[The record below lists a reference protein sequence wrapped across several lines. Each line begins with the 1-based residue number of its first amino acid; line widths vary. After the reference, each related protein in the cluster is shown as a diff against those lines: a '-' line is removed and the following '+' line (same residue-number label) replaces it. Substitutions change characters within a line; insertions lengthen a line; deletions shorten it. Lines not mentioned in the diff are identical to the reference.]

1 MARGRTIQVAALNI
15 SANPHPPGIYVS
27 LLTKAA
33 GRSTNFRGNDWAKF
47 TKPIESKSHPGVY
60 VGRVLAWTEID
71 TKGPWLDDEKDDFLS
86 AEDKAEINIPKKA
99 KPNYR
104 VFSYIFREQG
114 HRLYF
119 EIRNE
124 FGETFG
130 PTTGQRIFF
139 NLLQAPAVRQQV
151 DLDVTIVPRKGAVN
165 SVLALPG
172 LRQLHIRV
180 IVPNDTADEAK
191 RQRVL
196 KRLKDANAKQLDET
210 YVKRAGEERLIAT
223 AEIRET
229 AEVAAENG
237 FVEGVGRRNGKRV
250 EASTTKQPRTETIPF
265 DQPGASLLSRVMG
278 SIGLF

>member
-1 MARGRTIQVAALNI
+1 MARGRTIRIAALNI
-15 SANPHPPGIYVS
+15 SANPHPPGIYID

-33 GRSTNFRGNDWAKF
+33 GRSTNFRGSDWAKF
-47 TKPIESKSHPGVY
+47 TKPVEAKNHPGVY
-60 VGRVLAWTEID
+60 VGRILAWTEID
-71 TKGPWLDDEKDDFLS
+71 TKGPWLDDEKDDLLS
-86 AEDKAEINIPKKA
+86 PEDKAKINIPAKA

-104 VFSYIFREQG
+104 VFNYVFRENG

-119 EIRNE
+119 ELTNE
-124 FGETFG
+124 FSEHLG
-130 PTTGQRIFF
+130 PTTAQKIFF
-139 NLLQAPAVRQQV
+139 NLLQAPATRQKV
-151 DLDVTIVPRKGAVN
+151 DVDVTIVPRKGAVN
-165 SVLALPG
+165 SVLTLPG

-180 IVPNDTADEAK
+180 IVPNDTTDEKK

-196 KRLKDANAKQLDET
+196 KRLRDANAKQLDET

-250 EASTTKQPRTETIPF
+250 EASTTKQPRKETIPF
-265 DQPGASLLSRVMG
+265 DQPGASLLSRIMG